1 VDGSGIEGVDDFRFR
16 RRFPAVESPPLMK
29 NRLVLLFAC
38 FVSCVRAEPEA
49 VEAIEVAAD
58 APDFIRVEDSD
69 TATALQT
76 AVVRYTKGEASV
88 ELVGAIHIADKKY
101 YEALNRRFE
110 GYEALL
116 YEGVGDPPAADPGLG
131 EVVEPPAV
139 EVPLEEAPGADLP
152 AAKVP
157 AKKEKLDGL
166 HTAYESGAK
175 WLGLAYQMKE
185 IDYRKANFVHADLSM
200 AEFTA
205 LQKERGESLLGFV
218 LKSGLRKSAKPVK
231 EPSTLKLLTSLVRG
245 DKSGL
250 KRELVHTLGAG
261 DDQMAAL
268 AGDNVIIGDRNA
280 KCLEVLD
287 RELLAGKKKLGIFY
301 GAAHFPDLERRL
313 LEDGWEKAGEEWM
326 TAWDIPKTG
335 K

>member
-1 VDGSGIEGVDDFRFR
+1 
-16 RRFPAVESPPLMK
+16 MK
-29 NRLVLLFAC
+29 NRFLLLLTC
-38 FVSCVRAEPEA
+38 LLSCARAEPEA
-49 VEAIEVAAD
+49 VEAAEVAAE
-58 APDFIRVEDSD
+58 APEFIRVEETE
-69 TATALQT
+69 TATQLQT
-76 AVVRYTKGEASV
+76 AVVRFTKGEASV
-88 ELVGAIHIADKKY
+88 DLVGAIHIADRKY
-101 YEALNRRFE
+101 YEALNQRFE

-116 YEGVGDPPAADPGLG
+116 YEGIGGDRPAAAPEAAEAAG
-131 EVVEPPAV
+131 EEEAAA
-139 EVPLEEAPGADLP
+139 EEAPTEEAPVDEIP

-175 WLGLAYQMKE
+175 WLGLAYQMKV

-205 LQKERGESLLGFV
+205 LQQQRGESLLGFM
-218 LKSGLRKSAKPVK
+218 LKSGLKKPDKPVK
-231 EPSTLKLLTSLVRG
+231 EPSSLKLLVSLVRG
-245 DKSGL
+245 DKNGL

-261 DDQMAAL
+261 DDQVAAL

-287 RELLAGKKKLGIFY
+287 REVLAGKKKLGIFY
-301 GAAHFPDLERRL
+301 GAAHFPDMEKRL
-313 LEDGWEKAGEEWM
+313 VEGGWTKTGTEWM
-326 TAWDIPKTG
+326 TAWEIG